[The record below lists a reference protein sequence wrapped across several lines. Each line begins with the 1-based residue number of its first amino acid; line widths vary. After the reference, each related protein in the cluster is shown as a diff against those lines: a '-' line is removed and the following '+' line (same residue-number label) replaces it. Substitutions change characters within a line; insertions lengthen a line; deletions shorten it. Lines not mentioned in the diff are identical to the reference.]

1 LRRNTR
7 DTEAPRAG
15 PNLQT
20 RRDSGKDAPMGSIT
34 QFLKRIVSRGGK
46 TSRSAESIEELRS
59 AFAARYHSFKLLIT
73 ANHKA
78 LEIMTD
84 MERTLRSGKTFGL
97 AFVRS
102 HCTAAGVNVF
112 RMIKHL
118 DELAPGKYTE
128 LFDRFKAIQAR
139 INEALVRPVGTDEG
153 PLVVPLKDVN
163 RDMADQVGS
172 KMANIAE
179 IHNAIDLPVPPG
191 FVITVNAY
199 KEFIRHGDLPS
210 EIRRRIQTA
219 DLDKMDDLYRLSS
232 ELQGL
237 IISAPVPPSV
247 EQAILEAYKE
257 VEKTA
262 GKGACVSVRS
272 SALGEDAEGR
282 SFAGQFR
289 SELNVSEDSLLQAYK
304 TVAASKYGLPALTYR
319 LNRGIPDED
328 VAMCVG
334 CMAMIDASSGG
345 VMYSS
350 NPLNIRDSSIIINSV
365 WGLPKAVVDGSVDPD
380 VFVISKDQPMR
391 LLEKRITDK
400 ELQYICYPDEGLC
413 RMDLTHEKRRDQS
426 LTDEQAL
433 DLARMAKKLEDY
445 YGSPQDI
452 EWAVTHDGSVYF
464 LQCRPL
470 KQFQLEPSQGAIVAS
485 RTCQAPVLASGGVT
499 ASSGVACGSVFIVRS
514 DVDKLKFPE
523 GSVLVTAQSLPGW
536 APLLGQAAAVITE
549 IGGVAG
555 HLANVAREFGVP
567 ALFGIS
573 GATRSF
579 SNGQVVTVDADG
591 LAVYEGCVDS
601 LLADAKPKPNLM
613 EGSPVYEALEKVS
626 SQIIPLTLIDPESPH
641 FHPKYCE
648 TLHDITRFVHE
659 KSVDEMFSFGK
670 EQSFPERSSKQLFY
684 KVPMQ
689 WWIIN
694 LDDGFRQDVEGK
706 LVELDNIVS
715 IPMLAIWEGAVAVP
729 WEGPPAVDA
738 RGFMSVLMQATTNTA
753 LDPTLSSPYAAKNY
767 FMISKNFC
775 SLASRF
781 GFHFSTV
788 EALVSERSSEN
799 YVSFSFKGGAADSTR
814 RIRRAQFVGEF
825 LEAYGFRVEIKEDS
839 VFSRLE
845 GRDEHFM
852 KTRLKMLG
860 YLIMHT
866 RQLDMVMASGGEI
879 ARYRAKFQ
887 KDLSEILSVED
898 PTLPEQAAGS

>member
-1 LRRNTR
+1 
-7 DTEAPRAG
+7 
-15 PNLQT
+15 
-20 RRDSGKDAPMGSIT
+20 M
-34 QFLKRIVSRGGK
+34 KRIVSRGGK
-46 TSRSAESIEELRS
+46 EVRSAEDIEELRA
-59 AFAARYHSFKLLIT
+59 AFTARYHNFKLLIT

-84 MERTLRSGKTFGL
+84 MEKTLRSGQTFGL

-102 HCTAAGVNVF
+102 NCTAVGVNVF

-118 DELAPGKYTE
+118 DELAPGKYGE
-128 LFDRFKAIQAR
+128 LFDRFKLIQAR
-139 INEALVRPVGTDEG
+139 INEALVRPPVTEEG
-153 PLVVPLKDVN
+153 PLVIPLRDVT

-191 FVITVNAY
+191 FVITVHAY
-199 KEFIRHGDLPS
+199 GEFIRHGDLPS

-219 DLDKMDDLYRLSS
+219 DLEKIDDLYRLSS
-232 ELQGL
+232 DLQSL
-237 IISAPVPPSV
+237 IISAPVPTEV
-247 EQAILEAYKE
+247 EQAILDAYKE
-257 VEKTA
+257 VETRA
-262 GKGACVSVRS
+262 GQGTCVSVRS

-289 SELNVSEDSLLQAYK
+289 SELNVSEDSLLHAYK

-334 CMAMIDASSGG
+334 CMAMINASSGG

-350 NPLNIRDSSIIINSV
+350 NPLNIRDNSIIINSV

-380 VFVISKDQPMR
+380 VFVICKDEPMR
-391 LLEKRITDK
+391 VLDKRVKDK
-400 ELQYICYPDEGLC
+400 ELQYVCYPDEGLC
-413 RMDLTHEKRRDQS
+413 RMDLTHDKRADQS

-433 DLARMAKKLEDY
+433 DLAGMAKKLENY

-452 EWAVTHDGSVYF
+452 EWAVTEDGSVYF

-470 KQFQLEPSQGAIVAS
+470 KQFQLETNAAETPAAPTV
-485 RTCQAPVLASGGVT
+485 CAPVLAQGGVT
-499 ASSGVACGSVFIVRS
+499 ASSGVACGPVFIVRS
-514 DVDKLKFPE
+514 DVDKLKFPQ
-523 GSVLVTAQSLPGW
+523 GAVLVTAQSLPGW

-573 GATRSF
+573 QATRTF
-579 SNGQVVTVDADG
+579 ANGQIVTVDADG
-591 LAVYEGCVDS
+591 LAIYEGRVES
-601 LLADAKPKPNLM
+601 LMAEAKPRPNLM
-613 EGSPVYEALEKVS
+613 EGSPVYETLEKVS
-626 SQIIPLTLIDPESPH
+626 AQIVPLNLIDPESPH
-641 FHPKYCE
+641 FHPKYCD

-670 EQSFPERSSKQLFY
+670 EQRFPERSSKQLFY

-694 LDDGFRQDVEGK
+694 LDDGFAHDVEGK
-706 LVELDNIVS
+706 FVELDNIVS
-715 IPMLAIWEGAVAVP
+715 IPMLAIWDGAVAIP
-729 WEGPPAVDA
+729 WEGPPAMDA
-738 RGFMSVLMQATTNTA
+738 KGFMSVLVQATTNTA
-753 LDPTLSSPYAAKNY
+753 LDPSMNSPYAAKNY

-781 GFHFSTV
+781 GFHFSTI

-845 GRDEHFM
+845 GRDEEFM

-860 YLIMHT
+860 YMIMHT

-879 ARYRAKFQ
+879 AKYRAKFQ
-887 KDLSEILSVED
+887 KDLGQILPDET
-898 PTLPEQAAGS
+898 PPLAEQAASS

>member
-1 LRRNTR
+1 MRR
-7 DTEAPRAG
+7 
-15 PNLQT
+15 L
-20 RRDSGKDAPMGSIT
+20 T

-46 TSRSAESIEELRS
+46 ETRSAESVEELRA
-59 AFAARYHSFKLLIT
+59 AFAARYHNFKLLIT

-84 MERTLRSGKTFGL
+84 MEKTLRSGQTFGL

-102 HCTAAGVNVF
+102 NCTAVGVNVF
-112 RMIKHL
+112 RMIKNL

-128 LFDRFKAIQAR
+128 LFDRFKLIQAS
-139 INEALVRPVGTDEG
+139 INEALVRRIESDEG
-153 PLVVPLKDVN
+153 PLVVPLRDVN

-179 IHNAIDLPVPPG
+179 IHNAIELPVPPG
-191 FVITVNAY
+191 FVVTVYAY
-199 KEFIRHGDLPS
+199 RELIRHGDLPS

-219 DLDKMDDLYRLSS
+219 DHDKMDDLYRLSS
-232 ELQGL
+232 DLQSL
-237 IISAPVPPSV
+237 IISAPVPPEV
-247 EQAILEAYKE
+247 EQAILKAYKE
-257 VEKTA
+257 VEEKA
-262 GKGACVSVRS
+262 GEGICVSVRS

-289 SELNVSEDSLLQAYK
+289 SELNVSEDSLLHAYK

-334 CMAMIDASSGG
+334 CMAMINAASGG

-380 VFVISKDQPMR
+380 VFVICKDEPMHV
-391 LLEKRITDK
+391 LEKRIKDK
-400 ELQYICYPDEGLC
+400 ELQYVCYPDEGLC
-413 RMDLTHEKRRDQS
+413 RMDLTREKRTEQS

-452 EWAVTHDGSVYF
+452 EWAVTEDGSVYF

-470 KQFQLEPSQGAIVAS
+470 KQFQVDPIGGAVAS
-485 RTCQAPVLASGGVT
+485 DRTVCAPVLASGGVT
-499 ASSGVACGSVFIVRS
+499 ASSGVASGPVFVVKS
-514 DVDKLKFPE
+514 DVDKLKFPK
-523 GSVLVTAQSLPGW
+523 GAVLVTSQSLPGW
-536 APLLGQAAAVITE
+536 APLLNQSAAVVTE

-573 GATRSF
+573 EATRTLT
-579 SNGQVVTVDADG
+579 NGQIVTVDADG
-591 LAVYEGCVDS
+591 LTIYEGRVDS
-601 LLADAKPKPNLM
+601 LMAEAKPKPNLM
-613 EGSPVYEALEKVS
+613 QGSPVYETLEKVAA
-626 SQIIPLTLIDPESPH
+626 QIIPLNLIDPDSPH
-641 FHPKYCE
+641 FHPKNCE

-670 EQSFPERSSKQLFY
+670 EQKFPERSSKQLFY

-694 LDDGFRQDVEGK
+694 LDDGFRHDVEGK
-706 LVELDNIVS
+706 FVELDNIVS
-715 IPMLAIWEGAVAVP
+715 IPMLAIWEGAVAIP
-729 WEGPPAVDA
+729 WEGPPAMDA
-738 RGFMSVLMQATTNTA
+738 RGFMSVLVQATTNTA
-753 LDPTLSSPYAAKNY
+753 LDPAMSSPYAAKNY

-799 YVSFSFKGGAADSTR
+799 YVSFSFKGGAADHTR
-814 RIRRAQFVGEF
+814 RIRRAIFVGEF

-845 GRDEHFM
+845 GRDEEFM

-860 YLIMHT
+860 YMIMHT

-887 KDLSEILSVED
+887 KDLSEILSVEGEG
-898 PTLPEQAAGS
+898 LPEQVAGL